1 MTCPPST
8 SNIDPV
14 MNIKTT
20 TVIKSVTK
28 TIIEVQASALK
39 NNMAEVFKDIFNDY
53 DIKDARERELYE
65 ADWNRFTDNMEQMD
79 KGLYSQVFKEGY
91 TMMLLEPREFEAVE
105 KFFANRQPHITT
117 EIEIHVVSTPGTC
130 FVVTEKD
137 IQY

>member
-1 MTCPPST
+1 
-8 SNIDPV
+8 

-39 NNMAEVFKDIFNDY
+39 NNMAEAFKDIFNDY

-65 ADWNRFTDNMEQMD
+65 ADWNRFTDCMQQMD
-79 KGLYSQVFKEGY
+79 KGMYAQVFKDAY
-91 TMMLLEPREFEAVE
+91 TMMLLDHREFEAVE
-105 KFFANRQPHITT
+105 RFFKNRQPNT

-137 IQY
+137 IQF

>member
-1 MTCPPST
+1 
-8 SNIDPV
+8 

-39 NNMAEVFKDIFNDY
+39 NNMAEAFKDIFNDY

-91 TMMLLEPREFEAVE
+91 TMMLLEPREFEVVE
-105 KFFANRQPHITT
+105 RFFKNRQPNT

>member
-1 MTCPPST
+1 
-8 SNIDPV
+8 

-39 NNMAEVFKDIFNDY
+39 NNMAEAFKDIFNDY
-53 DIKDARERELYE
+53 DIKDARERELHE
-65 ADWNRFTDNMEQMD
+65 ADWNRFTDCMQQMD
-79 KGLYSQVFKEGY
+79 KGMYAQVFKDAY
-91 TMMLLEPREFEAVE
+91 TMMLLDGCEFEAVE
-105 KFFANRQPHITT
+105 KFFNNRQPNT

>member
-1 MTCPPST
+1 
-8 SNIDPV
+8 

-39 NNMAEVFKDIFNDY
+39 NNMAEAFKDIFNDY

-65 ADWNRFTDNMEQMD
+65 ADWNRFTDCMQQMD
-79 KGLYSQVFKEGY
+79 KGMYAQVFKEGY
-91 TMMLLEPREFEAVE
+91 TMMFLDHREFEAVE
-105 KFFANRQPHITT
+105 KFFMNRQPNT

>member
-1 MTCPPST
+1 
-8 SNIDPV
+8 

-39 NNMAEVFKDIFNDY
+39 NNMAEAFKDIFNDY
-53 DIKDARERELYE
+53 DITDANERDLYQ
-65 ADWNRFTDNMEQMD
+65 ADWYRFTDSMDQMD
-79 KGLYSQVFKEGY
+79 KGMYAQVFKDAY
-91 TMMLLEPREFEAVE
+91 TMMLLDGCEFEAVE
-105 KFFANRQPHITT
+105 KFFKNRQPNA